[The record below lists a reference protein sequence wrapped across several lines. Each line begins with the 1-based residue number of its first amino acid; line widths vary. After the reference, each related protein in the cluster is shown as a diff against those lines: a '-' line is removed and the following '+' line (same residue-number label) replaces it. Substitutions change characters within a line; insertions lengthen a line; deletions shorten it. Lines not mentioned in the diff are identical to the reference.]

1 MPTSR
6 RSAVARAHPNL
17 ALIKYWGNR
26 DDRLRIPANGS
37 IAMTLA
43 AFETTTS
50 VEWVVGQASDR
61 LSINQTPVRDSALGR
76 VTSVLDAVRARAGFA
91 DRANVVSTNS
101 FPAAA
106 GLASSASAFAALAL
120 AASAAAGLELDL
132 ASLSRIARRGSGSAS
147 RSVPGGWV
155 EWFAGS
161 DDTSSFAAT
170 LAPADHWD
178 LLDLVVLIDARPKVV
193 GSTQGHARADT
204 SPLQASRV
212 ADAPHR
218 LKECR
223 EALLERD
230 FDRLASIAELDSN
243 LMHAVMAT
251 SEPPLL
257 YVQEATVRVLHEVPG
272 WRHDNLPVF
281 YTVDA
286 GPNVHLITPPDSA
299 GAVAVRARAVPG
311 VRDVLPSGVG
321 GSAELLERGGPPR
334 MI

>member
-1 MPTSR
+1 MSTSR
-6 RSAVARAHPNL
+6 RYAVARAHPNL

-37 IAMTLA
+37 ISMTLA
-43 AFETTTS
+43 AFATTTS
-50 VEWVVGQASDR
+50 VEWVVGQSGDR
-61 LSINQTPVRDSALGR
+61 LSIDQAPVRDSALSR
-76 VTSVLDAVRARAGFA
+76 VTSVLDEVRARAGFA

-101 FPAAA
+101 FPAEA
-106 GLASSASAFAALAL
+106 GLASSASAFAALTL
-120 AASAAAGLELDL
+120 AASAAAGLALDS

-161 DDTSSFAAT
+161 DDVSSFAAT
-170 LAPADHWD
+170 MAPADHWD
-178 LLDLVVLIDARPKVV
+178 LMDLVVLIDARPKVV
-193 GSTQGHARADT
+193 GSTQGHTRANT

-223 EALLERD
+223 EALLGRD
-230 FDRLASIAELDSN
+230 FSRLASIAELDSN

-257 YVQEATVRVLHEVPG
+257 YLQEPTVRVLHEVAR
-272 WRHDNLPVF
+272 WRHDNLAVF

-286 GPNVHLITPPDSA
+286 GPNVHLVTSSDSA
-299 GAVAVRARAVPG
+299 EAVAARAREMPG
-311 VRDVLPSGVG
+311 VRVVLSSGVG
-321 GSAELLERGGPPR
+321 GSALVLEGGDQSG
-334 MI
+334 